1 MINVDIYIPALDEVK
16 DFELDE
22 TVAVSQILNEMREIL
37 AKQEREEL
45 GQQTEGLLLCIPKEE
60 RILSPHLTI
69 QMCGVKNGD
78 RLMLV

>member
-22 TVAVSQILNEMREIL
+22 TVAISQILNEMREIF

-45 GQQTEGLLLCIPKEE
+45 GRQTDDLLLCIPKEE
-60 RILSPHLTI
+60 RILPPHLTI

>member
-22 TVAVSQILNEMREIL
+22 TVVVSQILNEMREIL
-37 AKQEREEL
+37 TKQEREEL
-45 GQQTEGLLLCIPKEE
+45 GQQTDGLLLCLPKEE
-60 RILSPHLTI
+60 RVLPTHLTL
-69 QMCGVKNGD
+69 QMCGVKHGD